1 MVTGA
6 DILAKARSYK
16 GKFHD
21 GPDVPRMTQ
30 AIGQTFPEFA
40 SYGREANNSTPWCGI
55 FCAYVLSQFG
65 IKPPP
70 TKSGVGYMW
79 VDRWLDF
86 GTKVPVGQE
95 KAGDL
100 ALWLNSPHHIS
111 FVTGT
116 GRYVGGNQGNA
127 VTEGAYRTPDAI
139 RRPPLTVEKPVA
151 GRQYG
156 ITATFFGGSG
166 DPNTSA
172 YDGHL
177 ITDDELGV
185 ALPYRFKGTRPKVRV
200 FKDGKS
206 VDCAIV
212 DVGPW
217 NINDPYWET
226 GARPQ
231 AESGTDNTG
240 RRTNLAG
247 IDLTPAAAD
256 AIGLDGKG
264 LVDWEFVGSQPVDD
278 KPEPTSKTIDE
289 ALARIDAAVADI
301 RRLADVATQP
311 APQLDW
317 GKLLQPLLAELAPK
331 LLPMLMPLIVQ
342 MLPQLMPYLL
352 DAFFKPRQSVMSNP
366 NVKAGAVGGI
376 GAILGALATQF
387 LQVK

>member
-21 GPDVPRMTQ
+21 GPDVPRMAQ
-30 AIGQTFPEFA
+30 EIGRKFPEFA
-40 SYGREANNSTPWCGI
+40 AYGKEANNSTPWCGI

-70 TKSGVGYMW
+70 VKSGVGYMW

-86 GTKVPVGQE
+86 GTSVPVGQE

-139 RRPPLTVEKPVA
+139 RRPPISGTIEKPVA

-156 ITATFFGGSG
+156 ITATFFGGSS

-185 ALPYRFKGTRPKVRV
+185 ALPYRFKGARPKVRV

-206 VDCAIV
+206 VDCDIV

-226 GARPQ
+226 GSRPQ
-231 AESGTDNTG
+231 AESGTDTTG
-240 RRTNLAG
+240 RTTNKAG
-247 IDLTPAAAD
+247 IDLTPTAAD
-256 AIGLDGKG
+256 EIGLDGKG
-264 LVDWEFVGSQPVDD
+264 LVDWEFVGSEQQPAE
-278 KPEPTSKTIDE
+278 EPASKSIDE

-301 RRLADVATQP
+301 RRLANVATQP
-311 APQLDW
+311 APQFDW
-317 GKLLQPLLAELAPK
+317 GKLLQPLLAELATK

-342 MLPQLMPYLL
+342 MLPQIMPYLL

-366 NVKAGAVGGI
+366 NVKMTASAGAGAV
-376 GAILGALATQF
+376 LATIANHF
-387 LQVK
+387 LTK